1 MKNKILIFS
10 FILFALFIGAN
21 NVSAAS
27 CDKYGCAT
35 CIYAISNYEVKYDV
49 TSSGS
54 DITVD
59 FKTNKTGSTTATYN
73 FTNNLEKNNFK
84 SGDEIVC
91 PSNIYVVYGM
101 SGTKILAKLY
111 SEEKDNSVKAV
122 LSTSSTDNNKTITGS
137 TSSNNNNNTS
147 TNNSSIEKS
156 TIGKTG
162 CSIFSNDFIE
172 FMQLILNYIRIAGI
186 VLTVVLSIMDYT
198 KTIFSGDD
206 KSNEK
211 ANKRFST
218 RLIVLALLFLIPS
231 VLTFILKLFNI
242 QGTGENGTCGIY

>member
-1 MKNKILIFS
+1 MKNKILILS

-49 TSSGS
+49 TSNGS

-59 FKTNKTGSTTATYN
+59 FKTNKTGSTSESYN
-73 FTNNLEKNNFK
+73 FTNNLEKKNFK

-101 SGTKILAKLY
+101 SGTKISAKLY
-111 SEEKDNSVKAV
+111 SEQKDNSVKAV
-122 LSTSSTDNNKTITGS
+122 LSTSSTDNNKTITGG
-137 TSSNNNNNTS
+137 TSNNKTDNTNNNS
-147 TNNSSIEKS
+147 TGSS

-162 CSIFSNDFIE
+162 CSLFSKDFID
-172 FMQLILNYIRIAGI
+172 FMQLILDYIRIIGI
-186 VLTVVLSIMDYT
+186 ALTVVLSIMDYT
-198 KTIFSGDD
+198 KTVFSSDD

-218 RLIVLALLFLIPS
+218 RLIVVALLFLIPS
-231 VLTFILKLFNI
+231 VLTFVLKLFNI

>member
-27 CDKYGCAT
+27 CDKYGCAS

-49 TSSGS
+49 TSNGS

-59 FKTNKTGSTTATYN
+59 FNTNKTGSTSSTYN
-73 FTNNLEKNNFK
+73 FTNSLEGKNFK

-122 LSTSSTDNNKTITGS
+122 LSTSSTNNNKTITGG
-137 TSSNNNNNTS
+137 TSSNDNADDNS
-147 TNNSSIEKS
+147 TDSKNV
-156 TIGKTG
+156 GKTG
-162 CSIFSNDFIE
+162 CSIFSSDFIE

-186 VLTVVLSIMDYT
+186 VLTVVLSTIDYT
-198 KTIFSGDD
+198 KTVFSSDD

-231 VLTFILKLFNI
+231 VLTFVLKLFNI

>member
-27 CDKYGCAT
+27 CDKFGCAT
-35 CIYAISNYEVKYDV
+35 CIYKISNYEVEYDV
-49 TSSGS
+49 TSNGS

-59 FKTNKTGSTTATYN
+59 FKTNKTGTTTSTYN
-73 FTNNLEKNNFK
+73 FTNNLEKKNFK
-84 SGDEIVC
+84 NGDEIVC

-101 SGTKILAKLY
+101 SGTKVTAKLY

-122 LSTSSTDNNKTITGS
+122 LSTSSTDNNKTITGG
-137 TSSNNNNNTS
+137 TSSNTNNNNKTNGSS
-147 TNNSSIEKS
+147 T
-156 TIGKTG
+156 TGKTG
-162 CSIFSNDFIE
+162 CSLFSDDFIE
-172 FMQLILNYIRIAGI
+172 FMQLMLNYIRITGL

-198 KTIFSGDD
+198 KTIFSNDD
-206 KSNEK
+206 KSNAK

-231 VLTFILKLFNI
+231 VLTFVLKLFNI
-242 QGTGENGTCGIY
+242 QGTGDNGTCGIY

>member
-10 FILFALFIGAN
+10 FILFTLFIGVN

-27 CDKYGCAT
+27 CDTYGCAS
-35 CIYAISNYEVKYDV
+35 CIYAISNYEVTYNV
-49 TSSGS
+49 TSNGS

-59 FKTNKTGSTTATYN
+59 FNTNKTGSTSTAYN
-73 FTNNLEKNNFK
+73 FTNNLEKKNFK

-101 SGTKILAKLY
+101 SGTSITARLY
-111 SEEKDNSVKAV
+111 SEKKDNSVKAV
-122 LSTSSTDNNKTITGS
+122 ISTSSTDNNKTITGS
-137 TSSNNNNNTS
+137 TSSNDDTS
-147 TNNSSIEKS
+147 DDS
-156 TIGKTG
+156 TEDSTVGKTG
-162 CSIFSNDFIE
+162 CSIFSDEFID
-172 FMQLILNYIRIAGI
+172 FMQVILNYIRIAGI
-186 VLTVVLSIMDYT
+186 VLTVVLSIMDYA
-198 KTIFSGDD
+198 KTIFSSDD

-218 RLIVLALLFLIPS
+218 RLIVLALLFLIPAI
-231 VLTFILKLFNI
+231 LTFVLNLFNI